1 MSVYETNFPIA
12 QTFFVRV
19 FDGVTQRPSLGV
31 YLTKAVVFFS
41 AKDTKGPVT
50 VEIRTVDADT
60 NNITNNILP
69 RSKKTL
75 LPSEINVSADASTG
89 TTFQFDTPIYLM
101 GEREYALIVKSDVP
115 GYRIWTSQLG
125 QKDIA
130 SSEPINQQ
138 PDSGVFF
145 ASSNGRVWEPYSDQD
160 LKYQLYVAK
169 FKHSSATAEFRNQK
183 IEYVKNTTK
192 ASGFSARIGQNVEG
206 ASLLTLN
213 LPIAGASQI
222 SNTNGYTNGSGT
234 IYKIVDPV
242 AGANG
247 VIFAKDPYGTTP
259 NQYVVGNVTLENKFQ
274 TANNVTLYIDGVA
287 SANTANIESIVTPTG
302 KLRNYDTL
310 QFSNLTGFGYTQ
322 IANSTGD
329 FAKSDGYYDF
339 ETQKQSYRSQET
351 GNFVFIQDLESIPVH
366 KSVNLFSGI
375 TPQGSKMAFNAQ
387 FASSDTYNV
396 GTLTNKDYKLNINVP
411 NYFNTEDAWVRSY
424 STEKTGAIQTGGSV
438 QVSGTLTR
446 DTNPFHGPA
455 LDLRRTAL
463 LTTEYLINNDTTG
476 EDGKVG
482 GNALAKYISKIVT
495 LAEGQ
500 DAEDLRVYVDAY
512 KPLNTDVKVY
522 YKILHREDADAFD
535 DVNWVEMT
543 QTTNVNTYS
552 KLEKDNDFNEYE
564 FNVPTA
570 KLTGTNGE
578 IEYTNSQSVLFT
590 GYKKFQIKI
599 VLLSSTS
606 RLYPRVKNV
615 RGIALQI

>member
-12 QTFFVRV
+12 QTFFVRA
-19 FDGVTQRPSLGV
+19 FDEQTQRPSLGV
-31 YLTKAVVFFS
+31 YLTKAVLYFS
-41 AKDTKGPVT
+41 SKDNGPVT
-50 VEIRTVDADT
+50 IEIRTVDADT
-60 NNITNNILP
+60 NNITNDILP

-75 LPSEINVSADASTG
+75 ISSEVNVSTDASLG
-89 TTFQFDTPIYLM
+89 TTFEFDTPIYLL
-101 GEREYALIVKSDVP
+101 GGREYALIVKTDVP
-115 GYRIWTSQLG
+115 GFKIWTSQLG
-125 QKDIA
+125 QKDVA
-130 SSEPINQQ
+130 SNEPINQQ
-138 PDSGVFF
+138 PDSGIFF
-145 ASSNGRVWEPYSDQD
+145 ASSNGRIWEPYSDQD

-169 FKHSSATAEFRNQK
+169 FKHASATASFRNKK
-183 IEYVKNTTK
+183 IEYVKNTSRSAGFK
-192 ASGFSARIGQNVEG
+192 ARVGQNVEG
-206 ASLLTLN
+206 GTLLTLN
-213 LPIAGASQI
+213 LPIAGVSQI
-222 SNTNGYTNGSGT
+222 SNTELTGP

-247 VIFAKDPYGTTP
+247 IIYAKDPYGTTP
-259 NQYVVGNVTLENKFQ
+259 NQYVLGDVTLENKFQ

-287 SANTANIESIVTPTG
+287 SANTANIESIITPTG
-302 KLRNYDTL
+302 KLRNYDTS

-322 IANSTGD
+322 IANSSGD
-329 FAKSDGYYDF
+329 FAKSDGSYDF

-351 GNFVFIQDLESIPVH
+351 GNFVFIRDLESIPIH
-366 KSVNLFSGI
+366 KSINLFSGI
-375 TPQGSKMAFNAQ
+375 TPQGSKMAFTGQ

-396 GTLTNKDYKLNINVP
+396 GTLTNKNYNLNLNVP

-463 LTTEYLINNDTTG
+463 LTTEFVINNDATG

-482 GNALAKYISKIVT
+482 GNALAKYISRVVT
-495 LAEGQ
+495 LEEGQ
-500 DAEDLRVYVDAY
+500 DAEDLRVYIDAY
-512 KPLNTDVKVY
+512 KPFNTDVKVY
-522 YKILHREDADAFD
+522 YKILHREDADTFD

-543 QTTNVNTYS
+543 QTTNENTYS
-552 KLEKDNDFNEYE
+552 KLENDDDFNEYE

-578 IEYTNSQSVLFT
+578 VEYTNSQGVLFT
-590 GYKKFQIKI
+590 GYKKFQMKI
-599 VLLSSTS
+599 VLLSAAS
-606 RLYPRVKNV
+606 RLYPRVTNV

>member
-1 MSVYETNFPIA
+1 MV
-12 QTFFVRV
+12 
-19 FDGVTQRPSLGV
+19 L
-31 YLTKAVVFFS
+31 
-41 AKDTKGPVT
+41 
-50 VEIRTVDADT
+50 
-60 NNITNNILP
+60 
-69 RSKKTL
+69 
-75 LPSEINVSADASTG
+75 
-89 TTFQFDTPIYLM
+89 
-101 GEREYALIVKSDVP
+101 
-115 GYRIWTSQLG
+115 
-125 QKDIA
+125 
-130 SSEPINQQ
+130 
-138 PDSGVFF
+138 
-145 ASSNGRVWEPYSDQD
+145 
-160 LKYQLYVAK
+160 
-169 FKHSSATAEFRNQK
+169 
-183 IEYVKNTTK
+183 
-192 ASGFSARIGQNVEG
+192 
-206 ASLLTLN
+206 
-213 LPIAGASQI
+213 I
-222 SNTNGYTNGSGT
+222 SNTNGSGT

-259 NQYVVGNVTLENKFQ
+259 NQYVVGNVKLENKFQ

-396 GTLTNKDYKLNINVP
+396 GTLTNKDYKLNLNVP